1 MPPRKKNAE
10 PRSDERSPEVK
21 RLLTILKTSMRS
33 LGYTNRD
40 IEKKLGLSG
49 SYLSRLFSGLI
60 DLKVDHI
67 VSISRA
73 LGMEPEEMFQL
84 AFPKRK
90 KQPSVAA
97 LRLRETLNE
106 ASRAEGGGEAGG
118 ELTVEDLEPDA
129 ETPAPSAK
137 GEPPSELE
145 QAMEKLM
152 ARTIQKLLGRLS

>member
-1 MPPRKKNAE
+1 MPPRKKNTEA
-10 PRSDERSPEVK
+10 RTDERSPEVK
-21 RLLTILKTSMRS
+21 RLLSILKTSMRS

-73 LGMEPEEMFQL
+73 LGMDPDEMFQL

-97 LRLRETLNE
+97 LRLRETLDE
-106 ASRAEGGGEAGG
+106 ANRAEGGDPGR
-118 ELTVEDLEPDA
+118 ELQVEDLQPDD
-129 ETPAPSAK
+129 ETPPPAAK

-152 ARTIQKLLGRLS
+152 ARTIQKLLGRLT

>member
-1 MPPRKKNAE
+1 M
-10 PRSDERSPEVK
+10 K
-21 RLLTILKTSMRS
+21 RLLSILKTSMRS

-73 LGMEPEEMFQL
+73 LGMDPDEMFQL

-97 LRLRETLNE
+97 LRLRETLDE
-106 ASRAEGGGEAGG
+106 ANRAEGGDPGR
-118 ELTVEDLEPDA
+118 ELQVEDLQPDGD
-129 ETPAPSAK
+129 TPSPVAAVTAK

-152 ARTIQKLLGRLS
+152 ARTIQKLLGRLT